1 MSIEKAF
8 NGRVTCHKQMIS
20 TEINVE
26 RIVEENII
34 QHQRYIAVNEN
45 NLAIFLS
52 IDVIYLISK
61 KINEDII
68 EIKLQLNVNV

>member
-1 MSIEKAF
+1 MGALRELNFHPLLSMSIAKAF

-45 NLAIFLS
+45 NLQSCNFS
-52 IDVIYLISK
+52 
-61 KINEDII
+61 
-68 EIKLQLNVNV
+68 LNRRHLFG